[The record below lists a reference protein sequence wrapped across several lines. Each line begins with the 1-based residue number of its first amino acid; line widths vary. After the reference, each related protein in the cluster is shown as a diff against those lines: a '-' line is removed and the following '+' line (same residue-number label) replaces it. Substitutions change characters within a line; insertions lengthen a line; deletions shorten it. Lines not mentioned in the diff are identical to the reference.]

1 MEMRSERGL
10 FAVRLPADGGEA
22 RARLTGVHYR
32 AAERRMA
39 HKAAE
44 SDETAAIA
52 EGRSPTY
59 LVPDS
64 IVGLAKNIARRCRSE
79 RDKGEAFS
87 WAMAWGVELPE
98 SDLSER
104 LEEAVGS
111 TIGMTWAD
119 APWNGE
125 MSEDEVDETFDEL
138 GVSRAQ
144 LQKGKEDGTH

>member
-1 MEMRSERGL
+1 
-10 FAVRLPADGGEA
+10 
-22 RARLTGVHYR
+22 
-32 AAERRMA
+32 
-39 HKAAE
+39 
-44 SDETAAIA
+44 
-52 EGRSPTY
+52 
-59 LVPDS
+59 
-64 IVGLAKNIARRCRSE
+64 
-79 RDKGEAFS
+79 
-87 WAMAWGVELPE
+87 MAWGVELPE

-119 APWNGE
+119 AHWNGE